1 MKGVVEAV
9 EIVED
14 TDHRAEFNN
23 LAVIEMAF
31 HRGKALIRNICRI
44 GRHLTGKPDRSR
56 RSIIKAI
63 ELSVLRRLNLFV
75 GSTSR
80 TGQLSVGGK
89 SVVTLFDRR
98 NAKSEILF

>member
-1 MKGVVEAV
+1 VKGVIEAV

-14 TDHRAEFNN
+14 ADDRAEFHHF
-23 LAVIEMAF
+23 AIIEMAL

-44 GRHLTGKPDRSR
+44 GRHLAGKPDRGR

-80 TGQLSVGGK
+80 TGQLGM
-89 SVVTLFDRR
+89 
-98 NAKSEILF
+98 